1 MEFAI
6 SFMICSEL
14 KCGFILVVS
23 FFFGFDVAIQLCILT
38 QKFWEIQSG
47 NFNISWRNCISL
59 TKKRFWS
66 IINAISF
73 FRRNE
78 MYNSKAIAPCTWELY
93 VKAEKLVFQVNEVER
108 SSKIRRVLSHASPG
122 VYILW
127 NMRATAKQTQDNRRV
142 FFLYAFLAEH
152 HAAGINEEAYHRNH
166 DNRKDRKEFL

>member
-1 MEFAI
+1 MH
-6 SFMICSEL
+6 L
-14 KCGFILVVS
+14 GRVV
-23 FFFGFDVAIQLCILT
+23 
-38 QKFWEIQSG
+38 
-47 NFNISWRNCISL
+47 
-59 TKKRFWS
+59 
-66 IINAISF
+66 
-73 FRRNE
+73 
-78 MYNSKAIAPCTWELY
+78 NSNDLLLE
-93 VKAEKLVFQVNEVER
+93 QVNEVER